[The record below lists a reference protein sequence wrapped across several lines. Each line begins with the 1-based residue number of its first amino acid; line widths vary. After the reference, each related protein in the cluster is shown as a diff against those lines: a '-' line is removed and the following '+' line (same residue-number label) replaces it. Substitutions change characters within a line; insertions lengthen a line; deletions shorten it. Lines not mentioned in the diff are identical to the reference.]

1 MSPFREDVWPYLVR
15 TGYYFWKLTMILLL
29 TLCDGLHNARMIRP
43 KVHEAVTNA
52 SLDIS
57 NLARSLTIVVVR
69 QTSHIASKKAKDA
82 V

>member
-1 MSPFREDVWPYLVR
+1 
-15 TGYYFWKLTMILLL
+15 
-29 TLCDGLHNARMIRP
+29 MIRP